1 MHKLLM
7 IILGCCLLLMQSL
20 VAQAIVPSD
29 EALLFHKSRR
39 DALRAQLAPNT
50 VAVIFANP
58 VRNRA
63 NDVDFVYHQDP
74 NFYYLTGWKEP
85 HSVLLLFASPQT
97 DENGRYTER
106 LYIQDRDP
114 RAEQWYGYRL
124 GKAGALAMG
133 FERVALKEEFVNNT
147 PDFSAFD
154 EVLLVD
160 FKNDERDLPNDPY
173 DLHDLKDAFKKAIN
187 FPKDFD
193 RVSYRIQQ
201 AIRTVTPVNFSVLK
215 EQVEWYVKRDS
226 TLLANPIIKDFIA
239 LETIEAP
246 ADIKMKSAFVLKDYH
261 FDVEKLPQILGD
273 LREVKTS
280 YELKLLKRAVE
291 ISAIGQIEVMKALHP
306 AMSEREVQGIHEYV
320 FKKYGAAY
328 EGYPSIVGAGNNAC
342 VLHYIENSRKT
353 SETDLLLMDL
363 GAEYEGY
370 TADVTRT
377 LPVKGIFS
385 EPQRQ
390 LYQLVY
396 NAQEAGIAKAVV
408 GATAGEIT
416 RATQE
421 VIKKGLLA
429 LGIIEIEK
437 DFRRYFPHG
446 AVHHIGLD
454 VHDLSNYGPLP
465 VHSVITVE
473 PGIYIPKNSPCDPK
487 WWGMGIRIEDDIL
500 ITEQGPVNLS
510 AKAPRSWQA
519 IEEMMKQPS
528 PLDDFQLP
536 ALSN

>member
-7 IILGCCLLLMQSL
+7 IILGCSLLIMQSL
-20 VAQAIVPSD
+20 VAQALIPSD

-39 DALRAQLAPNT
+39 DSLRAQLAPNT

-114 RAEQWYGYRL
+114 RAEQWDGYRL

-133 FERVALKEEFVNNT
+133 FDRVALKEEFVKNT
-147 PDFSAFD
+147 PDFSVFD

-160 FKNDERDLPNDPY
+160 FKNDERDLPNDPF

-187 FPKDFD
+187 FPENFN

-226 TLLANPIIKDFIA
+226 SLFENTIIKDFIA

-306 AMSEREVQGIHEYV
+306 EMSEREVQGIHEYV

-353 SETDLLLMDL
+353 TETDLLLMDL

-370 TADVTRT
+370 TAM
-377 LPVKGIFS
+377 LP
-385 EPQRQ
+385 EP
-390 LYQLVY
+390 Y
-396 NAQEAGIAKAVV
+396 
-408 GATAGEIT
+408 
-416 RATQE
+416 
-421 VIKKGLLA
+421 
-429 LGIIEIEK
+429 
-437 DFRRYFPHG
+437 
-446 AVHHIGLD
+446 
-454 VHDLSNYGPLP
+454 PLK
-465 VHSVITVE
+465 E
-473 PGIYIPKNSPCDPK
+473 PFLNHNDNCIN
-487 WWGMGIRIEDDIL
+487 
-500 ITEQGPVNLS
+500 
-510 AKAPRSWQA
+510 
-519 IEEMMKQPS
+519 
-528 PLDDFQLP
+528 
-536 ALSN
+536 

>member
-1 MHKLLM
+1 MM
-7 IILGCCLLLMQSL
+7 IILGCSFLFPQSL
-20 VAQAIVPSD
+20 VAQATVPD
-29 EALLFHKSRR
+29 EETLGFHKNRR
-39 DALRAQLAPNT
+39 AALRAQLAPNT

-58 VRNRA
+58 IRNRA

-85 HSVLLLFASPQT
+85 HAVLLLFANPQT
-97 DENGRYTER
+97 DENGSFTER
-106 LYIQDRDP
+106 LYIQNRDP
-114 RAEQWYGYRL
+114 RAEQWNGYRL
-124 GKAGALAMG
+124 GIAGAKAMG
-133 FERVALKEEFVNNT
+133 FERVQLKEEFVKNT
-147 PDFSAFD
+147 PDFTPFD
-154 EVLLVD
+154 EVLLID
-160 FKNDERDLPNDPY
+160 FKNDERDLDNDPY
-173 DLHDLKDAFKKAIN
+173 DLYDLKRVFKKAIN
-187 FPKDFD
+187 FPEDFN
-193 RVSYRIQQ
+193 RVSYQIQQ
-201 AIRTVTPVNFSVLK
+201 AIRTVETANFSALK
-215 EQVEWYVKRDS
+215 EQVEWYVQRDS
-226 TLLANPIIKDFIA
+226 SLLANPIIKDFIA
-239 LETIEAP
+239 LETLETP
-246 ADIKMKSAFVLKDYH
+246 EDIKMKTAFLMKDYY

-273 LREVKTS
+273 LREVKTP
-280 YELKLLKRAVE
+280 YELTLLKRAVE

-306 AMSEREVQGIHEYV
+306 GMSEREVQGIHEYV

-342 VLHYIENSRKT
+342 VLHYIENNDKP

-363 GAEYEGY
+363 GAEYKGY

-377 LPVKGIFS
+377 LPVKGTFS

-390 LYQLVY
+390 IYQLVY
-396 NAQEAGIAKAVV
+396 EAQEAGIAKAVV

-421 VIKKGLLA
+421 VIKKGLLT
-429 LGIIEIEK
+429 LGIIETEK

-473 PGIYIPKNSPCDPK
+473 PGIYIPKDSPCDSK

-500 ITEQGPVNLS
+500 ITADGPVNLS
-510 AKAPRSWQA
+510 AQAPRSWQA
-519 IEEMMKQPS
+519 IEEMMKQSS
-528 PLDDFQLP
+528 PLDNFRLP